1 MSTPMTSDEIREAFL
16 SYFESKGHLRVAS
29 SSLIPVG
36 DPTLL
41 LTNAGMVQFKPY
53 FSGESTPPNKRL
65 TTAQKSFRTS
75 DIDEVGDATH
85 NTLFEML
92 GNFSIGDYFKE
103 GAIEFALECLDTVM
117 GLPKERFA
125 ATVHEA
131 DDDAYELWLKHGIPA
146 ERIFRFGDEDNWWGP
161 AGDEGPTGPCAEL
174 HYDFG
179 ADRGCGQPDCGPN
192 CANVMAAT
200 DDPCN
205 RYVEVWNLVFMQFYH
220 NPDGSRTPLPSTG
233 IDTGV
238 GFERLVAVVQGA
250 KDSYDT
256 DLFQPLIA
264 RVQELTG
271 KTYGE
276 NADTEYAMRVVAD
289 HARSATFLIADGVVP
304 GYEGRGYVLRRIVR
318 RAIRHGRRLGLQEAF
333 LGDLARVVAQQMGG
347 TYPELRAHQEFVLT
361 VLRLEEEKFEHTVNT
376 GEGIFRL
383 SLKAWRDE
391 MGEAIETQLDPEF
404 RDAIRQKDV
413 VDIIR
418 RVQAAAEKFM
428 KAPYM
433 MRVLGS
439 GERDSINEAQHAVIG
454 HAEELV
460 HITEEHQ
467 KSSDFSQ
474 THDQFL
480 VRLQDELHLLHAAF
494 DEVAD
499 QIQGFEAFI
508 LWDSYG
514 FPVEETDAMARE
526 AGLPKGVDIDGFE
539 REMMAQ
545 RKRARAASRF
555 GGDRAKIHLY
565 ESLGVG
571 ATAFLGYEW
580 LTAASV
586 VVGLI
591 SGDQVVNDAREGDD
605 VEVVLVETP
614 FYPEGGGQVGD
625 AGELVGPKGKMEV
638 RDTQMVMPGMIV
650 HSGVVSQGIVTLGD
664 GVDAYVDGVRREDT
678 ARNHTAT
685 HLLHAALRQV
695 LGAHVRQAGSLVA
708 PDRLRFDFSHVEA
721 MTDGEIERVQLL
733 VNEKIR
739 QNVGV
744 HRSEDTYTAAV
755 ERGALAF
762 FGDKYE
768 DTVRLVEIANGTTF
782 SFEVCGGTHV
792 EHTGTIGAV
801 YVLGESS
808 IGSGMRRIEAVS
820 GRAAERVVRERF
832 NREVRLARRLQATPP
847 EMEDKVQGLLD
858 ELDDLKH
865 RNEALERRLS
875 LQAAEGLLK
884 LKQDVDGV
892 SVLAERV
899 AVSSVDSIREMG
911 DWLRNKLGSGVVALG
926 SVVNDQPV
934 LVVMVTSDLV
944 ASGLSA
950 SEIAKGAA
958 KPIQGG
964 GGGRPDVA
972 QAGGRR
978 ADKLDEAIG
987 MVPDLVRAKSAGA

>member
-125 ATVHEA
+125 ATVHQNDDEA
-131 DDDAYELWLKHGIPA
+131 FGLWERAGIPK
-146 ERIFRFGDEDNWWGP
+146 ERIFRFGDAENWWGP
-161 AGDEGPTGPCAEL
+161 PIHGVEGPCGPCAEL

-192 CANVMAAT
+192 CANVMDAS
-200 DDPCN
+200 DEPCN
-205 RYVEVWNLVFMQFYH
+205 RYVELWNLVFMQFYH
-220 NPDGSRTPLPSTG
+220 HPDGSRTPLPSTG
-233 IDTGV
+233 IDTGL
-238 GFERLVAVVQGA
+238 GLERLTAVLQGA

-256 DLFQPLIA
+256 DLFRPLIQTVEA
-264 RVQELTG
+264 ISRREYGADSETG
-271 KTYGE
+271 
-276 NADTEYAMRVVAD
+276 YAMRVVAE

-304 GYEGRGYVLRRIVR
+304 GNEGRGYVLRRIVR

-333 LGDLARVVAQQMGG
+333 LGELAPVVAQQMGG
-347 TYPELRAHQEFVLT
+347 AYPELRAHQEFVLT
-361 VLRLEEEKFEHTVNT
+361 VLRLEEEKFQQAFQNGAAILSDAMEDGGTLT
-376 GEGIFRL
+376 GEVVFRL
-383 SLKAWRDE
+383 
-391 MGEAIETQLDPEF
+391 
-404 RDAIRQKDV
+404 
-413 VDIIR
+413 
-418 RVQAAAEKFM
+418 
-428 KAPYM
+428 
-433 MRVLGS
+433 
-439 GERDSINEAQHAVIG
+439 
-454 HAEELV
+454 
-460 HITEEHQ
+460 
-467 KSSDFSQ
+467 
-474 THDQFL
+474 
-480 VRLQDELHLLHAAF
+480 
-494 DEVAD
+494 
-499 QIQGFEAFI
+499 
-508 LWDSYG
+508 WDTYG
-514 FPVEETDAMARE
+514 FPVEITEEIARE
-526 AGLPKGVDIDGFE
+526 RGVAVDVDGFE
-539 REMMAQ
+539 REMTVQ
-545 RKRARAASRF
+545 RERARAASRF

-571 ATAFLGYEW
+571 ATAFLGYER
-580 LTAASV
+580 LTASSV

-591 SGDQVVNDAREGDD
+591 SGDHVVNDAREGDD
-605 VEVVLVETP
+605 AEVVLVETP

-625 AGELVGPKGKMEV
+625 AGELVGPKGKIEV

-739 QNVGV
+739 ENVGV

-768 DTVRLVEIANGTTF
+768 DTVRLVEIANGATF

-792 EHTGTIGAV
+792 ESTGTIGAV

-899 AVSSVDSIREMG
+899 AVSSVDSLREMG
-911 DWLRNKLGSGVVALG
+911 DWLRNKLGSGVVVLG

-950 SEIAKGAA
+950 SEIARGAA

-978 ADKLDEAIG
+978 ADKLDEAIR
-987 MVPDLVRAKSAGA
+987 MVPDLVRAKGAGA